1 MRRRPGWSARG
12 GRDEA
17 VHFRYDDGPLDGRG
31 GVREGVTFL
40 TLTYR

>member
-17 VHFRYDDGPLDGRG
+17 VHFRYDDGPLDGKAVAG
-31 GVREGVTFL
+31 CGWESPS
-40 TLTYR
+40 